1 MEYLM
6 ISEWIRL
13 TAKDG
18 HELDAFSVK
27 ADDPIGNIV
36 VIQEIFGIT
45 DHIQAVCHKFASNGY
60 DVIAPAIYDRFE
72 RNITLDYTQIEEGVG
87 YKMKLS
93 DDYAMSDIQAAQSYL
108 GTKTAVVGYCYGGM
122 LTHIAASKLNF
133 DCAVSYY
140 GGMIADNYIDLKID
154 IPIMYHFGENDHAIP
169 MDAVDLIRNTYQ
181 DATVH
186 VYENAG
192 HGFNCDMR
200 ADYHE
205 SSANLALERTL
216 EFIGKHL

>member
-1 MEYLM
+1 MK
-6 ISEWIRL
+6 SEWIRL

-93 DDYAMSDIQAAQSYL
+93 DDHAMSDIQAAQSYL

-140 GGMIADNYIDLKID
+140 GGMIADNYIDLKIN

-169 MDAVDLIRNTYQ
+169 IDAVNLIRNTYQ

-186 VYENAG
+186 VYSNAG

-216 EFIGKHL
+216 QFIGENL

>member
-1 MEYLM
+1 MK
-6 ISEWIRL
+6 SEWIRL
-13 TAKDG
+13 KAKDG

-93 DDYAMSDIQAAQSYL
+93 DDYAMSDIHAAQSYL

-140 GGMIADNYIDLKID
+140 GGMIADNYTDLKID

-169 MDAVDLIRNTYQ
+169 MEAVDLIRNTYQ

-186 VYENAG
+186 VYANAG

-216 EFIGKHL
+216 EFIGKNL

>member
-216 EFIGKHL
+216 QFIGENL

>member
-1 MEYLM
+1 MK
-6 ISEWIRL
+6 SEWIRL
-13 TAKDG
+13 KAKDG

-140 GGMIADNYIDLKID
+140 GGMIADNYIDLKIN

-200 ADYHE
+200 ADFHE

-216 EFIGKHL
+216 QFIGKNL

>member
-6 ISEWIRL
+6 KSEWIRL
-13 TAKDG
+13 KAKDG

-27 ADDPIGNIV
+27 PDDPIGNIV

-60 DVIAPAIYDRFE
+60 DIIAPAIYDRFE

-93 DDYAMSDIQAAQSYL
+93 DDYAMSDIHAAQSYL

-169 MDAVDLIRNTYQ
+169 IDAVDLIRNTYQ
-181 DATVH
+181 DGIVH
-186 VYENAG
+186 VYANAG

-200 ADYHE
+200 ADFHE

-216 EFIGKHL
+216 QFIGKNL